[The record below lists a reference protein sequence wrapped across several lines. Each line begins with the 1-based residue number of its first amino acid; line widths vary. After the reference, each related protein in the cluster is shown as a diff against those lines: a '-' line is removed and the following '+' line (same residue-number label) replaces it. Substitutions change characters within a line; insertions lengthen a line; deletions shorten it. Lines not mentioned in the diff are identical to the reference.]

1 MALYSLYLINKAG
14 GLIYNVVRTTF
25 LDMSPPLLLLLN
37 STVPA
42 FVTSHA
48 PSLYTPL
55 SLGSA
60 PPFPLCPSTHF
71 PFAPIASD
79 RFRTLAIAHRGPRST
94 FIGLVSRH
102 PQVDGERLP
111 APRVHVPRAAHHL
124 CRGGAPHLGRHRHAR
139 RRHLPSAVPA
149 HPNR

>member
-1 MALYSLYLINKAG
+1 
-14 GLIYNVVRTTF
+14 VRTPF

-55 SLGSA
+55 SLRSA

-71 PFAPIASD
+71 PFLPLLRIAS
-79 RFRTLAIAHRGPRST
+79 
-94 FIGLVSRH
+94 
-102 PQVDGERLP
+102 ERLRSRTA
-111 APRVHVPRAAHHL
+111 APDP
-124 CRGGAPHLGRHRHAR
+124 
-139 RRHLPSAVPA
+139 PS
-149 HPNR
+149 